1 MVLRDKSVVRFG
13 YNVSEILPQKVATG
27 TAYACLRPIE
37 RASSSGARACSQK
50 VLGLRMFPYA
60 FLLREDNGFHQH
72 TLSYNSKSAKKA
84 AIS

>member
-1 MVLRDKSVVRFG
+1 MLMKTM
-13 YNVSEILPQKVATG
+13 ILPQKVATG

-60 FLLREDNGFHQH
+60 FLLREDNGFHQYMF
-72 TLSYNSKSAKKA
+72 LDLV
-84 AIS
+84 IWI

>member
-50 VLGLRMFPYA
+50 VLGLRMFPYV
-60 FLLREDNGFHQH
+60 FLLREDNGFHQYMF
-72 TLSYNSKSAKKA
+72 LDLV
-84 AIS
+84 IWI